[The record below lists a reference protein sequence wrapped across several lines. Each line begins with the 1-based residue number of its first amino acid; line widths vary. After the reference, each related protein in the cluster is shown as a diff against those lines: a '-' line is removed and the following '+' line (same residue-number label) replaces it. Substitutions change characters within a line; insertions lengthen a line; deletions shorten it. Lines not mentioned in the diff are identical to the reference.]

1 MILWVHGESRF
12 GLKRYRLAGRGSL
25 LHAKGSQKACKVWIP
40 YPKLLILRGYSV
52 FEGAVFKIRAH
63 RGGAVRFVE
72 AADEN
77 SE

>member
-1 MILWVHGESRF
+1 MILWVHGETRF
-12 GLKRYRLAGRGSL
+12 WPSTQQAYRRWPL
-25 LHAKGSQKACKVWIP
+25 LHAKGNQKACKVRIP

-52 FEGAVFKIRAH
+52 FEGPVSKIEAH

>member
-1 MILWVHGESRF
+1 MGKRGF
-12 GLKRYRLAGRGSL
+12 GLVRNRLIGDGPL
-25 LHAKGSQKACKVWIP
+25 LHAKGNQKACKVRIP

-52 FEGAVFKIRAH
+52 FEGPVSKIEAH